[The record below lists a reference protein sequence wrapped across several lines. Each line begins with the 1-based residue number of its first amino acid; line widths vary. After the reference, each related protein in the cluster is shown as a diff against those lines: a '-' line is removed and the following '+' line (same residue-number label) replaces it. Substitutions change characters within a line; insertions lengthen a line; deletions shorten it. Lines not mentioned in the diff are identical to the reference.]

1 MQKIWQ
7 RQQGKSSGSSKAE
20 QRQLWWQ
27 QRRQIQLI
35 FVVFFMWDFCWI
47 FHMGFL
53 LGWIQFLLIL
63 VWLWDEFF
71 FEFGLIMSWVF

>member
-1 MQKIWQ
+1 
-7 RQQGKSSGSSKAE
+7 
-20 QRQLWWQ
+20 
-27 QRRQIQLI
+27 
-35 FVVFFMWDFCWI
+35 
-47 FHMGFL
+47 MGFL